1 MHLAWFD
8 PQLESYCT
16 SGARLRVAAGGQVD
30 AAEDLL
36 HVVAQAP
43 HLGDLARFRSIRMD
57 VQAGKLTISIE
68 EVDMH
73 ARPLNQAGVPGTITN
88 RASLLDHS
96 GYEALLIHDLHV
108 RGRSILR
115 RAS

>member
-1 MHLAWFD
+1 MRLAWFD
-8 PQLESYCT
+8 PQLEDCCT
-16 SGARLRVAAGGQVD
+16 SEARLRVAVGSQVN

-43 HLGDLARFRSIRMD
+43 QLGDLAHFRS
-57 VQAGKLTISIE
+57 VQMGVSAGKLTLSIE
-68 EVDMH
+68 EIDMH
-73 ARPLNQAGVPGTITN
+73 ARPLNPAGVPSTIADW
-88 RASLLDHS
+88 ASLLDHAAF
-96 GYEALLIHDLHV
+96 EALLIQDLHV